1 MGMELTVLSMFGVVA
16 LTGVVVNDS
25 LVMVDFVNRNRP
37 KHTHIIDAVRVSGV
51 ARFRAIMLTSLT
63 TFAGLTPLVFFEKS
77 VQAQFLIPMA
87 VSIGF
92 GVMFATLVTLV
103 LVPSLYMILEDIRA
117 SWQWLYGS
125 TDAEPEKA

>member
-1 MGMELTVLSMFGVVA
+1 
-16 LTGVVVNDS
+16 
-25 LVMVDFVNRNRP
+25 
-37 KHTHIIDAVRVSGV
+37 
-51 ARFRAIMLTSLT
+51 MLTSLT

-117 SWQWLYGS
+117 SWQWLYGAPD
-125 TDAEPEKA
+125 TELEIDLEKA